1 MKMPTIE
8 SIRSI
13 AVPIAKRYGV
23 KKMALFGSVANGTAR
38 EDSDV
43 DFVIDKGNLRGLW
56 QYAGLV
62 SDLEDALGIHVDV
75 LTYDSLDAAFM
86 GAPIGKEVVLY
97 EE

>member
-8 SIRSI
+8 FIRSI
-13 AVPIAKRYGV
+13 TVPIAKRYGV
-23 KKMALFGSVANGTAR
+23 KKVALFGSVANGTAR

-43 DFVIDKGNLRGLW
+43 DIVISKGRLKGLW

-62 SDLEDALGIHVDV
+62 MDLEEALGAHVDV
-75 LTYDSLDAAFM
+75 LEYDQLAGAFL
-86 GAPIGKEVVLY
+86 GEPIGEEIVLY